1 MKKEWIKP
9 EIKDLN
15 LENTYEDGLIDCPNE
30 NDDTSIF
37 SCPPFGNG
45 NSDGND
51 KGNKKC
57 NFPRCNHKVKGNG
70 YRCKCHLN
78 YHNLRKYKSSCCVI
92 VKTIITA
99 IICKPTG
106 ITETVS

>member
-1 MKKEWIKP
+1 MNLKDEKKMKKEWIKP

-37 SCPPFGNG
+37 SCPPFCNG

-78 YHNLRKYKSSCCVI
+78 SEISQ
-92 VKTIITA
+92 
-99 IICKPTG
+99 
-106 ITETVS
+106 S

>member
-1 MKKEWIKP
+1 MNLKDEKKMKKEWIKP

-45 NSDGND
+45 ND

-57 NFPRCNHKVKGNG
+57 NFPRCNHKVKG
-70 YRCKCHLN
+70 K

-92 VKTIITA
+92 VKTIIKA

>member
-1 MKKEWIKP
+1 M
-9 EIKDLN
+9 
-15 LENTYEDGLIDCPNE
+15 E

-78 YHNLRKYKSSCCVI
+78 SEISQ
-92 VKTIITA
+92 
-99 IICKPTG
+99 
-106 ITETVS
+106 S